1 MICQETHKLIHP
13 YLDGELDLVRSLEML
28 DEVERMNKDWAG
40 TGRPVV
46 KIGCG
51 ITTGEATCGVVGAE
65 RRLEY
70 TVIGDTVNLSARLE
84 STTKEFGVPIL
95 ISEATAQ
102 LLGDEYEMKPLGEA
116 KVKGKTKSTTVLT
129 IARKKRKT
137 DASA

>member
-1 MICQETHKLIHP
+1 
-13 YLDGELDLVRSLEML
+13 ML
-28 DEVERMNKDWAG
+28 DEVERLNKDWEG
-40 TGRPVV
+40 TGRPLV

-51 ITTGEATCGVVGAE
+51 IHTGQATCGVVGAE

-102 LLGDEYEMKPLGEA
+102 LLGDAYEMKPLGEA

-129 IARKKRKT
+129 VKGKKPKPGSSASIAEAK
-137 DASA
+137 